1 MGTGSSS
8 GLMDQNTKVT
18 SRTTSLTERESTQE
32 QTGNIT
38 KVFPKSFSLID
49 AFAYGLH
56 KSTVKLNYLQV
67 LGNKGL
73 MHGQGEYTW
82 PDGKVYTGIS
92 SSQFNK

>member
-1 MGTGSSS
+1 MDSEYSS
-8 GLMDQNTKVT
+8 GLTDQNTKVT
-18 SRTTSLTERESTQE
+18 LRTTSLTERESTQE

-38 KVFPKSFSLID
+38 KVFPKSFFLFD

-92 SSQFNK
+92 SLLFY